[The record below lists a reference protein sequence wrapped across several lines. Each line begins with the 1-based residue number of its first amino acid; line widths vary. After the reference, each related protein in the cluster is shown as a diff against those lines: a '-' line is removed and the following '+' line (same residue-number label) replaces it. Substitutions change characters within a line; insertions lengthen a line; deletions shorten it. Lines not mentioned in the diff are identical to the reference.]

1 MRALR
6 RRTATPGRAPGA
18 TLTVLYHPPSM
29 RRAGPIL
36 ILIIGVLALIVDFV
50 PGLSVPDSSD
60 SGSRVL
66 ETKLGLDLQ
75 GGLRVEY
82 QAQPV
87 NGKAPDAAALG
98 VIRTII

>member
-1 MRALR
+1 
-6 RRTATPGRAPGA
+6 
-18 TLTVLYHPPSM
+18 M

-87 NGKAPDAAALG
+87 DGKFPDAAA
-98 VIRTII
+98 RTGRPRSSRCRRAPNEAWIVVRRR